1 MSRATPLRQRGA
13 LDDLRSSVALSDDSV
28 DVATLSDITVD
39 SPRHVRVPTIF
50 NDSSSG
56 SSSAIHSLTSASTL
70 STLEGKLD
78 LSPSDITA
86 RRGLSKPFFDQWG
99 DDTVAEQ
106 SESPEEMQKNDPLGT
121 QIWKLY
127 HKTKGQL
134 PNSERLE
141 NLSWRMMSMNLRRK
155 ELERQ
160 QGLAARPHTQNTP
173 SGIAQLR
180 RSSEQTGNTDSQN
193 EQMDL
198 DDFLAPS
205 SIASPGDD
213 FPVLTASELAP
224 SSTSTVSAIP
234 IKQQQRL
241 QNDESALARA
251 SAPSANALDPRRDS
265 QEFAYVQR
273 HIRKTSIDER
283 RVCFKNSWIVSQHPL
298 TATQPP
304 KRRAEASP
312 QVMMPRDPV
321 DDTTLQSYSLDAMP
335 VHSQQQA
342 HHPTLPFNLQT
353 FDLDLDPIMNSA
365 GPLQQQFSFSP
376 VGSPMFGGD
385 TLNQMYSMPPSTAN
399 HQNPSGL
406 RSTGGSALPS
416 NVSTPQ
422 PVLENSEQMFF
433 RNTTPAQTSMP
444 NFQQQAHHASQP
456 SMHQHP
462 QQQQQFMF
470 SSNAEPMYS
479 PISSSLP
486 SHNHFQQPTFHMPGH
501 LDPTQVMPQDFQHP
515 NGMMAPRHDQMF
527 TFGGDSDNEDDDMMH
542 FNDGNAMMH
551 QTFSPME
558 DPTMEMSGG
567 FQWDSNLSNQFNP
580 TAARYP
586 GGPPRKGVTI
596 GSAELIPT
604 TQGWEQGSLGRGHGS
619 TASVSDIRNRG
630 GDPRTKK
637 IPRTTSTPNTVRM
650 ATGMFSIH
658 AQPSPASPNDSGFN
672 STAPS
677 RPESPRLG
685 GENNGVPTTCTNC
698 FTQTTPLWRR
708 NPEGHP
714 LCNACGL
721 FLKLHGVVRPLSLKT
736 DVIKKRN
743 RGSGNSM
750 PVGASRSKKGTSRKN
765 SVAQASVTTP
775 TSGKGSNHEADSPK
789 SHTGSAGTGTSATT
803 PTSSGAPEKP
813 MKTVVAIAPGPPKPS
828 TQTPSL
834 GPTRTVAPRRGRRQ
848 SKVSNAAGSNDV
860 EMQTV
865 EEASPGKAV
874 SKKAKDAHGQMQ
886 QPLTSSSMV
895 PQPNNVSMQA
905 AMGPQGGGSAQS
917 QDLSLTGIPSGMVQ
931 GPQEWEW
938 LTMSL

>member
-1 MSRATPLRQRGA
+1 MSRAAPPRQRGA
-13 LDDLRSSVALSDDSV
+13 PDDVRSSVALSDDSGDAATFS
-28 DVATLSDITVD
+28 DVTVD

-70 STLEGKLD
+70 STLDGKLD

-99 DDTVAEQ
+99 DDAIAEQ
-106 SESPEEMQKNDPLGT
+106 RESPEEMQKNDPLGT

-160 QGLAARPHTQNTP
+160 QDVKRLAARPHAQNTP

-180 RSSEQTGNTDSQN
+180 RSSEKVGKSDSQD

-198 DDFLAPS
+198 DDFLVPS
-205 SIASPGDD
+205 SIATPGDD
-213 FPVLTASELAP
+213 SPVSNLPELAP
-224 SSTSTVSAIP
+224 SSISTVSAIP
-234 IKQQQRL
+234 IKQQHRL
-241 QNDESALARA
+241 QAEDLSLARA
-251 SAPSANALDPRRDS
+251 SAPNINALDSARPN
-265 QEFAYVQR
+265 QEFGYVQR
-273 HIRKTSIDER
+273 HVRKTSIDER
-283 RVCFKNSWIVSQHPL
+283 RVGSKFMRMTGLHLLTVS
-298 TATQPP
+298 QPP

-321 DDTTLQSYSLDAMP
+321 DDSALQTYSLDAMP
-335 VHSQQQA
+335 THHPTQG

-353 FDLDLDPIMNSA
+353 FDLDLDPIMSSA
-365 GPLQQQFSFSP
+365 GPMQQQFSFSP
-376 VGSPMFGGD
+376 VGSPLFSGD
-385 TLNQMYSMPPSTAN
+385 TMNQMYNMPPNMAVHHNS
-399 HQNPSGL
+399 SSL
-406 RSTGGSALPS
+406 RSAGGSALPS

-422 PVLENSEQMFF
+422 PVPESNEQMFF
-433 RNTTPAQTSMP
+433 GSTAPPHSSMP
-444 NFQQQAHHASQP
+444 NFHQQAHHASQP
-456 SMHQHP
+456 SMQQHP
-462 QQQQQFMF
+462 QQQFMF
-470 SSNAEPMYS
+470 NSNTESMYNS
-479 PISSSLP
+479 ISSSLP
-486 SHNHFQQPTFHMPGH
+486 AHNHFPQPTFHMPGH
-501 LDPTQVMPQDFQHP
+501 LDPTQVMAQDFQQP
-515 NGMMAPRHDQMF
+515 NTMMAQRHDQMF
-527 TFGGDSDNEDDDMMH
+527 TFGGDSDNEDDDSMQFQDQSM
-542 FNDGNAMMH
+542 MMH
-551 QTFSPME
+551 QSFSPME
-558 DPTMEMSGG
+558 DTTAEMSGG
-567 FQWDSNLSNQFNP
+567 FQWDNNLSNQFNP

-596 GSAELIPT
+596 GSAEMIPSPP
-604 TQGWEQGSLGRGHGS
+604 GWGAGSLGRGHGS

-630 GDPRTKK
+630 GDQRTKK
-637 IPRTTSTPNTVRM
+637 IPRTTSTPNTVGM

-658 AQPSPASPNDSGFN
+658 AQPSPTSPNDSGFN

-677 RPESPRLG
+677 RPGSPRLG
-685 GENNGVPTTCTNC
+685 GDNNGVPTTCTNC

-750 PVGASRSKKGTSRKN
+750 PVGTSRSKKVASRKN
-765 SVAQASVTTP
+765 SVAQASATTP

-789 SHTGSAGTGTSATT
+789 SNTGSAGTGTAATT

-813 MKTVVAIAPGPPKPS
+813 TKTVVAIAPGPPKPN
-828 TQTPSL
+828 TQTLSL
-834 GPTRTVAPRRGRRQ
+834 GPARSVGPRRGRRQ
-848 SKVSNAAGSNDV
+848 SKASISTGGNDI

-865 EEASPGKAV
+865 EETSPGKAG
-874 SKKAKDAHGQMQ
+874 SRKAKDAQNQ
-886 QPLTSSSMV
+886 QPSLVS
-895 PQPNNVSMQA
+895 NNMTLQSDNGSMQA
-905 AMGPQGGGSAQS
+905 ATVSQGGGSAPS
-917 QDLSLTGIPSGMVQ
+917 QDLSISGIPSGMIQ